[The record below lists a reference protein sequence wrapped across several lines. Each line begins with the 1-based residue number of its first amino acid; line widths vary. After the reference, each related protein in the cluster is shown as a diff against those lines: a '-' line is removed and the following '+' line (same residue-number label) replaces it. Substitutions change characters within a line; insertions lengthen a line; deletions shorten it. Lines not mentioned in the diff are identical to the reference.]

1 MAEQPRKENFIHR
14 ILRTK
19 PWVYALLLLAVL
31 LVFFAICFDK
41 IAMPIVAR
49 EHVQELTVPKLEG
62 LDSSAAIQKAE
73 GAGFHVAFAKMR
85 EYSKV
90 YDVDLVMRQN
100 PPEGQKSKPGRT
112 IHLTLSEGLNQ
123 ITVPDLLDKTDEEA
137 VEEIQKAGLV
147 VGLTFKT
154 PHVNISK
161 GKVVRT
167 YPSEGSLAHKGDTV
181 DVFISSGAK
190 GAKTEVPNVVGERTA
205 IAISNLRTAG
215 FIVGK
220 TERKK
225 EGSAGLVLSQ
235 KPEAGSLIAAG
246 ARVNLVISE

>member
-100 PPEGQKSKPGRT
+100 PPEGHEQREQRESGV
-112 IHLTLSEGLNQ
+112 S
-123 ITVPDLLDKTDEEA
+123 
-137 VEEIQKAGLV
+137 
-147 VGLTFKT
+147 
-154 PHVNISK
+154 
-161 GKVVRT
+161 VR
-167 YPSEGSLAHKGDTV
+167 E
-181 DVFISSGAK
+181 
-190 GAKTEVPNVVGERTA
+190 
-205 IAISNLRTAG
+205 LRKRASD
-215 FIVGK
+215 
-220 TERKK
+220 R
-225 EGSAGLVLSQ
+225 
-235 KPEAGSLIAAG
+235 
-246 ARVNLVISE
+246 